1 MVRTASG
8 VIAGFFAWAIAW
20 FGGEK
25 ILSAIWPEGYGA
37 HQLAFQAA
45 IENGGQFTAD
55 TTLLLVH
62 IVLASIVSLMAGF
75 LAALIA
81 GENKRAPLVLGFLL
95 LAFGVLKAVMSW
107 PYVPIWYHVIFTAL
121 LIPMTILGGKLRART
136 EVHHAG
142 RHQDTGGSERRAS
155 LGGRRKGGG
164 RGCRLGSGRARSIN
178 R

>member
-1 MVRTASG
+1 MARIGLA
-8 VIAGFFAWAIAW
+8 VIAGFFAWSIAW

-25 ILSAIWPEGYGA
+25 ILAAIAPDWFGA

-55 TTLLLVH
+55 TTLLLTH
-62 IVLASIVSLMAGF
+62 IVLGSIVSVMSGF

-95 LAFGVLKAVMSW
+95 LALGLLKLVMSW

-121 LIPMTILGGKLRART
+121 LIPMTII
-136 EVHHAG
+136 
-142 RHQDTGGSERRAS
+142 
-155 LGGRRKGGG
+155 GGRLKA
-164 RGCRLGSGRARSIN
+164 ST
-178 R
+178 